1 MKSLISFVWSCASRS
16 SSWLIMASATK
27 SSIWFP
33 KKMILSF
40 SSSPITSPSEPL
52 VAVAGAW
59 VADGNGDNPN
69 PNPNSVFNRGE
80 EEEMAL
86 IWGGG
91 MGLKEKVWGFRGF
104 FVIVERKGEGLQAVE
119 IESDAMAIER
129 VRWEFGSRVWFRRY
143 KKVRFWVGIFLRRN
157 RIRVQLAEIL
167 FTRTTFHQDTHF

>member
-1 MKSLISFVWSCASRS
+1 
-16 SSWLIMASATK
+16 
-27 SSIWFP
+27 
-33 KKMILSF
+33 
-40 SSSPITSPSEPL
+40 
-52 VAVAGAW
+52 
-59 VADGNGDNPN
+59 
-69 PNPNSVFNRGE
+69 
-80 EEEMAL
+80 
-86 IWGGG
+86 

-167 FTRTTFHQDTHF
+167 FTRTTFDQDTHF